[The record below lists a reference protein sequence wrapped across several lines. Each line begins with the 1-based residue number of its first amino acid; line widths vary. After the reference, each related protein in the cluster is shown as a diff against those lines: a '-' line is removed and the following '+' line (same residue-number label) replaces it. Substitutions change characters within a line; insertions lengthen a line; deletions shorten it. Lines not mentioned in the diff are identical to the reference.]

1 MCRFTSN
8 HAHPPK
14 FLSLPPAALPFF
26 FFFFSRRG
34 VYLGKREG
42 LGWDWE
48 EWRNIVKKT
57 LWFRRKQCHANAIII
72 SILAEYKLFRSQD
85 REENSCAWCY
95 IWLRQE
101 DYEV

>member
-1 MCRFTSN
+1 M
-8 HAHPPK
+8 
-14 FLSLPPAALPFF
+14 
-26 FFFFSRRG
+26 
-34 VYLGKREG
+34 
-42 LGWDWE
+42 
-48 EWRNIVKKT
+48 
-57 LWFRRKQCHANAIII
+57 HANAIII